1 MIVEKGT
8 DYILYLNLKDDNDT
22 AIRVQDFVTF
32 SVRVFTNDKKNYLL
46 FNKNNVENKDD
57 YDVIYIFADQLNVL
71 HSGVIGYTYY
81 YSVNDNNFTDDEEYN
96 RNKTV
101 YTNDYFRNISIN
113 TEPSNPVKEL
123 DNLGDGSND
132 IIFIGLMDESDKDK
146 QITYSY
152 LSGLLA
158 KDNHNNKVFEPTT
171 LPITVRTNFEGDV
184 AKAFFILVPKNH
196 PNLYSLSSGY
206 QCYTGWGDGE
216 AVNID
221 FGKVT
226 KPYKLFRFGNF
237 NYRCNIPLTYTF

>member
-1 MIVEKGT
+1 MYGV
-8 DYILYLNLKDDNDT
+8 DDKNFND
-22 AIRVQDFVTF
+22 
-32 SVRVFTNDKKNYLL
+32 
-46 FNKNNVENKDD
+46 
-57 YDVIYIFADQLNVL
+57 
-71 HSGVIGYTYY
+71 G
-81 YSVNDNNFTDDEEYN
+81 EYN
-96 RNKTV
+96 NQKTV
-101 YTNDYFRNISIN
+101 YTDYYFKNISIN

-206 QCYTGWGDGE
+206 QCYTGLGDGE